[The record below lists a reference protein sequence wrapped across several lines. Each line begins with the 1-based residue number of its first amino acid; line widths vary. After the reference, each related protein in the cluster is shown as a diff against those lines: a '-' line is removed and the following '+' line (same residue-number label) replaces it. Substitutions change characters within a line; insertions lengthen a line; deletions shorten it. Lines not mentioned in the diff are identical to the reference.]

1 MEKEKNLNWAA
12 TTHFGP
18 SPLTRAQ
25 PTPLT
30 RRHAGPTGSLSSLSR
45 ALSPSHRHA
54 GPPRQARL
62 QQFARTRRQESARQS
77 RASAARSASSPA
89 EISAAAPLGLTLP
102 LYSPV
107 AVLARHQNPEA
118 HRAQRE
124 ELGAAAEPRLDC
136 RSDLGDRP
144 RRKPGARGCSSR
156 LRLGGIVL
164 QTAGILRRSWRS
176 AAGPLRAVA
185 RCSCFAT
192 VGKNYSSVF
201 AIP

>member
-1 MEKEKNLNWAA
+1 MED
-12 TTHFGP
+12 P
-18 SPLTRAQ
+18 R
-25 PTPLT
+25 
-30 RRHAGPTGSLSSLSR
+30 GSLSSPHARSRCLADMRGPLPSLSFR
-45 ALSPSHRHA
+45 THLLSLSLVRGA
-54 GPPRQARL
+54 RTSARL
-62 QQFARTRRQESARQS
+62 QQFARTHRQESARQS